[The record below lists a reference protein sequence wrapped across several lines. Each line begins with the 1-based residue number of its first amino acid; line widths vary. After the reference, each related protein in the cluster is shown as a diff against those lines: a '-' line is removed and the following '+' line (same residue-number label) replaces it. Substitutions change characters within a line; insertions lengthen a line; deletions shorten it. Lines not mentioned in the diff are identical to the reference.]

1 MIPTQPM
8 QQLIKDQMTATPLAE
23 GEIRRIEG
31 MGELYVSLTRDIDK
45 RHHEY
50 TYMYSLT
57 IDNKKFYFFS
67 RLNGH

>member
-8 QQLIKDQMTATPLAE
+8 QQLIKDQLTASPLSE

-31 MGELYVSLTRDIDK
+31 MGELYVSLSRDTDK

-50 TYMYSLT
+50 TFMYSLT
-57 IDNKKFYFFS
+57 IDSTQFYFFS
-67 RLNGH
+67 RLNGN